1 MVEDLV
7 RLRNG
12 ESTIALVGRW
22 AIYIVGGLS
31 FVFLLVVILFP
42 SAILIRESFWAD
54 GTYNLLN
61 YLKLFKDPN
70 TYSTLKNSLVVSII
84 STLGATVLGVF
95 LAWIMART
103 DLPLK
108 SLWRTV
114 LIVPYLIPPFIGAI
128 AWVQL
133 LGPVGYVNKL
143 YMTITGISKPLFV
156 IYGQWGIIL
165 VMILYSYPI
174 AYMANLGFFE
184 RANPALE
191 EAARISGASLW
202 RGLRDIAMPL
212 TMPSIGASA
221 LLIFMSLMANFGIP
235 AVIGFPARYF
245 VLTTKIYAT
254 ILNYDMP
261 NNLQVA
267 AALSMFLVILAA
279 IVMFAHRYVLSKGS
293 YAVVGGQA
301 TQVQL
306 VELGWLKWPMLISAA
321 FLALV
326 AVIAPLLAI
335 LLTSITYAPGL
346 PLKLANLSLRHY
358 QTLIFSV
365 PKVRRAIRNSLFL
378 ATSSATI
385 IAFLSSVLAYLITR
399 VRFIG
404 SRLIEIVT
412 LIPYAVPGTVVA
424 LAMILAWLRPL
435 PVLHIRLYNTIWILL
450 IAYITRFL
458 TLGLRSVV
466 AAFEQ
471 IHESLEEAARISG
484 ADFLSAMKDITLPLI
499 KTSIFA
505 GWFLCIIPALT
516 ELTLSVLLFSVG
528 NETLGV
534 VVFGLHQEGKI
545 NLTAAIA
552 FLTTAIVLGMNVLIR
567 RLTGKALA
575 F

>member
-1 MVEDLV
+1 MIFLLAVVLYPSVILV
-7 RLRNG
+7 RN
-12 ESTIALVGRW
+12 
-22 AIYIVGGLS
+22 S
-31 FVFLLVVILFP
+31 FF
-42 SAILIRESFWAD
+42 AG
-54 GTYNLLN
+54 GTYSLVN
-61 YLKLFKDPN
+61 YLRLFKDPT
-70 TYSTLKNSLVVSII
+70 TYSTLMNSLVVSMI

-95 LAWIMART
+95 LAWVMART

-108 SLWRTV
+108 GLWRTM

-143 YMTITGISKPLFV
+143 YMALTGTSKPLFV
-156 IYGQWGIIL
+156 VYGQWGIIL

-174 AYMANLGFFE
+174 AYMTNLGFFE

-191 EAARISGASLW
+191 EAARISGAGLW
-202 RGLRDIAMPL
+202 RSLRDVAIPLAMP
-212 TMPSIGASA
+212 SVGASA
-221 LLIFMSLMANFGIP
+221 LLILMSLMANFGIP

-267 AALSMFLVILAA
+267 AALAMLLVVLAA
-279 IVMFAHRYVLSKGS
+279 MVMLAHRYILSKGS
-293 YAVVGGQA
+293 YAVVSGQA
-301 TQVQL
+301 MPAQL
-306 VELGWLKWPMLISAA
+306 VELGQLKWLVFALAA
-321 FLALV
+321 FLAFV
-326 AVIAPLLAI
+326 AVIGPLLAI

-346 PLKLANLSLRHY
+346 PLKPENLSLRHY
-358 QTLIFSV
+358 QSLLFGV
-365 PKVRRAIRNSLFL
+365 PKVRRAIRNSLLL
-378 ATSSATI
+378 AASSAAI
-385 IAFLSSVLAYLITR
+385 IAFLSSILAYLITR
-399 VRFIG
+399 IRFIG
-404 SRLIEIVT
+404 SRLVEIAT
-412 LIPYAVPGTVVA
+412 LVPYAVPGTIVA
-424 LAMILAWLRPL
+424 LAMILAWLQPL

-484 ADFLSAMKDITLPLI
+484 ADFLNTIKDITLPLI

-505 GWFLCIIPALT
+505 GWFLCFMPALT

-552 FLTTAIVLGMNVLIR
+552 FLTTIIVLGMNVLIR
-567 RLTGKALA
+567 RFTGKTLA